1 MMSVDV
7 FGRSLNR
14 TTFKRGPPGIGFRIT
29 RDGQYD
35 LENKRLCNIAAAEE
49 DNDAVNL
56 TLLTN
61 KLSDTIKLL
70 QEGLDGLKI
79 RLLNVTNALRIDAE
93 HAQKLITD
101 QQTQLDSRLTR
112 IELAYANTVKR
123 LKAAREKKARKDN
136 EQQTSAGSRAA

>member
-1 MMSVDV
+1 M
-7 FGRSLNR
+7 FGRSLNKK
-14 TTFKRGPPGIGFRIT
+14 TLNRGPPGIGFRIT

-61 KLSDTIKLL
+61 KLNDTIKLL

-79 RLLNVTNALRIDAE
+79 RLLNVTNALRIDVE
-93 HAQKLITD
+93 QSQTLITD
-101 QQTQLDSRLTR
+101 QQAQLDSRLTR

-123 LKAAREKKARKDN
+123 LKAAREKKGRAREDN
-136 EQQTSAGSRAA
+136 ERQQQASAGSRAA